1 MPRKPSRKVATEALR
16 ERLKNWAQAGGHNN
30 DPYVLGLY
38 RALEKEQDLA
48 FWSTLSPLQYLPNYG
63 QVRASNRQAVG
74 KFLAAFRNV
83 IIFLPVALTWAA
95 VGEATRAFNEFVQ
108 KNTGTPANFLQFWQD
123 GYGVLDSFWSIG
135 NVATI
140 DFIIVAAV
148 ILLTAMVAILHNQ
161 SQAEQVGL
169 ANIFNISR
177 RALAIDIEQFLITY
191 RSPTWAATELQSL
204 TVSLDRKFTA
214 LGKSLDSA
222 AAATAGLKALER
234 EVNSAARRQSRQ
246 K

>member
-1 MPRKPSRKVATEALR
+1 MPRKPSRKVASEVLR
-16 ERLKNWAQAGGHNN
+16 ERIKNWAQLGGQSN
-30 DPYVLGLY
+30 DPYVVGLY
-38 RALEKEQDLA
+38 QALESGRDLA

-63 QVRASNRQAVG
+63 QLKASSRQSVG
-74 KFLAAFRNV
+74 KFLAAFRNI

-123 GYGVLDSFWSIG
+123 GYGVLDPFWSIG

-140 DFIIVAAV
+140 DFIIVATV
-148 ILLTAMVAILHNQ
+148 IVLTATVAVLHNQ
-161 SQAEQVGL
+161 SQAEQAGL
-169 ANIFNISR
+169 ANLFSTSR
-177 RALAIDIEQFLITY
+177 RSLAIEIEQFLITY

-204 TVSLDRKFTA
+204 TVALDRKFTA

-222 AAATAGLKALER
+222 ANATAGLKSLER
-234 EVNSAARRQSRQ
+234 EVNSAARRQSRL